1 MYNNF
6 SFLINLISCN
16 AASSCPLYVYL
27 HPISNAT
34 FTSFQSF
41 NTRNPSTILH
51 LFFNTPPTIALLFS
65 FRFNLP
71 FNFANN
77 CFVVNRSPRI
87 NATISSSVIRKS
99 SGEGVREGSVVG
111 RDARRSSGGGLGES
125 DFPPDLRLNLIRLTF
140 VCCWDSSSRRRFL
153 PAGEMWKRTINDLAP
168 GPSRPVIAV
177 GVGGRGLTGVA
188 ANGEPARDT
197 VVPRGFG
204 EDFRDGGLGLGR
216 RDEGA
221 LLGVSVPLLSFLL

>member
-99 SGEGVREGSVVG
+99 SGEGDFLITEDEIVALIR
-111 RDARRSSGGGLGES
+111 GE
-125 DFPPDLRLNLIRLTF
+125 RLTTNQRNNLILRNKKI
-140 VCCWDSSSRRRFL
+140 VRRGRSRRF
-153 PAGEMWKRTINDLAP
+153 
-168 GPSRPVIAV
+168 
-177 GVGGRGLTGVA
+177 
-188 ANGEPARDT
+188 
-197 VVPRGFG
+197 
-204 EDFRDGGLGLGR
+204 
-216 RDEGA
+216 
-221 LLGVSVPLLSFLL
+221 